1 MRHLATLEVEAGM
14 SNDPYIEHAVL
25 RNTIFTFDAGEEIYE
40 LTSPESVVYVMQSM
54 SQIVDPAL
62 TMSDLPTLD
71 SRLVLPSGWTYQART
86 LDAELV
92 LEAAGEAIV
101 VQDDLSNTYQRK

>member
-1 MRHLATLEVEAGM
+1 M